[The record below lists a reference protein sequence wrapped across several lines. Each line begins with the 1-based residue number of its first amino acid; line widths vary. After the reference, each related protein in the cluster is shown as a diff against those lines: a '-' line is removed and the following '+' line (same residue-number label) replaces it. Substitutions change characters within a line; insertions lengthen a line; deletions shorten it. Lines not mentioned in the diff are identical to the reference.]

1 MIARY
6 TNSSSQVK
14 LSSLSEREVY
24 ASRVTSRTIVSDQS
38 DLHPINKFPRIVADG
53 LMLIPLMQ
61 LTNFGI
67 YNY

>member
-6 TNSSSQVK
+6 TNSSSQAK

-24 ASRVTSRTIVSDQS
+24 ASRVTSRTIVSEQS
-38 DLHPINKFPRIVADG
+38 DMHPINKFPRMVADG

-61 LTNFGI
+61 LPNFGI

>member
-14 LSSLSEREVY
+14 LSSLTEREVY
-24 ASRVTSRTIVSDQS
+24 VSRVTSRTIVSDQS